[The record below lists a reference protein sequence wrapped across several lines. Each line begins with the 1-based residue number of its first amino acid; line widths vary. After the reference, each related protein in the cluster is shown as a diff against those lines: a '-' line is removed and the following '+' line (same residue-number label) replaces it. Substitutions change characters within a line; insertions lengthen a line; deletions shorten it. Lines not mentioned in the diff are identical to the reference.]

1 MDAASARSTV
11 DDIVARLERLPT
23 SWWQVKARI
32 IVGVATFFDAFD
44 ALAIASVLPV
54 IVPLWKLTPSEIG
67 VMISAGF
74 LGQLLGALLFGW
86 IAERYGRMNAMVG
99 SIALFAVMSLAC
111 ALAWDFSCLLVLRT
125 IQGIGLGGE
134 VPIAAVFISELA
146 KAQGRGR
153 FVLLYE
159 LVFPVGLVAASLLGL
174 WLRPP
179 LRLH

>member
-1 MDAASARSTV
+1 MDVAGNRASV

-54 IVPLWKLTPSEIG
+54 IVPLWKLTPPEIG
-67 VMISAGF
+67 GMISAGF

-99 SIALFAVMSLAC
+99 SIAPFGVISLAC
-111 ALAWDFSCLLVLRT
+111 ALASDYRSLLALRT
-125 IQGIGLGGE
+125 IQRIGLGREG
-134 VPIAAVFISELA
+134 
-146 KAQGRGR
+146 
-153 FVLLYE
+153 
-159 LVFPVGLVAASLLGL
+159 PV
-174 WLRPP
+174 
-179 LRLH
+179 